1 MNRRDNLNLGDEIKS
16 IVQDALNNKNFNKLN
31 QNIGNAVKDALDEA
45 RRSID
50 WKPENHKN
58 QGNKSWNN
66 KTYNYNQNIDEK
78 DSRIFRDLQTRTVV
92 NNNSKLSIKRT
103 KHIVPVGQVTGMVLT
118 VLGSIATA
126 AFGTALFVLTLLGM
140 ILGTLFHTI
149 AAFLLPLLIF
159 SVFVLI
165 SGNSIRKRLKRFQM
179 YVSYMK
185 DRDYCLIS
193 DLSSLTG
200 LSNKYIEKDLRKMI
214 KVGMFPEGKIDDKK
228 TTFILTNEC
237 YKQYIELKRS
247 MAINNSDKLGTFKH
261 ATTHQEQKTEN
272 KVTKKDAL
280 DPEIRKAIN
289 EGRKLIT
296 EIKQANILIPGQEI
310 SRKLDKLEILVG
322 KIFDYV
328 EIHPEKFVQI
338 KKFTEYFLPTTFKLV
353 DAYKNLDYQ
362 PIQGENISNAKKE
375 IEETMDTINLAFE
388 NLLDDLFHDMS
399 MDISTDISVL
409 ETMFAQEGLTENI
422 MRTKNNTMEDKE

>member
-1 MNRRDNLNLGDEIKS
+1 MNSRDNLNLGDEIKN
-16 IVQDALNNKNFNKLN
+16 IVQNALNNKDFNKLN
-31 QNIGNAVKDALDEA
+31 QDIGNVVKDALDEA
-45 RRSID
+45 RRAID
-50 WKPENHKN
+50 WKPENHKD
-58 QGNKSWNN
+58 QRNKNWNN
-66 KTYNYNQNIDEK
+66 KTYNYNQKTYEK
-78 DSRIFRDLQTRTVV
+78 DSQIFRDLQTKPQV
-92 NNNSKLSIKRT
+92 NSKSKLALKRT
-103 KHIVPVGQVTGMVLT
+103 KYTVPVGQVSGMVLT
-118 VLGSIATA
+118 VLGTIGSA
-126 AFGTALFVLTLLGM
+126 AFGIALFVLTLLGV

-149 AAFLLPLLIF
+149 AIFLLPLFIF

-165 SGNSIRKRLKRFQM
+165 SGNSIRKRLKRFQI
-179 YVSYMK
+179 YISCMK

-214 KVGMFPEGKIDDKK
+214 RVGMFPEGKIDDKK

-237 YKQYIELKRS
+237 YKQYLELKRS
-247 MAINNSDKLGTFKH
+247 MAINNSEKLEMLKH
-261 ATTHQEQKTEN
+261 ITTHQEQKTVKE
-272 KVTKKDAL
+272 VMKKDDL
-280 DPEIRKAIN
+280 DPEIKKAIN

-310 SRKLDKLEILVG
+310 SRKLDKLEIVVG

-328 EIHPEKFVQI
+328 EIHPEKFIQI

-353 DAYKNLDYQ
+353 DAYKKLDYQ
-362 PIQGENISNAKKE
+362 SIQGENILNSKKE

-409 ETMFAQEGLTENI
+409 ETMFAQEGLTGNT